1 MGFAGDA
8 PDMTGSVLR
17 HRWFIIATIFLARTT
32 MAMQFQSIAPVAPL
46 VVADLG
52 ITYAQ
57 LGLLIGLYLLPGT
70 VLALPGGLLGQRFGN
85 RRVALCGLAL
95 MVIGGFVTA
104 SSHSLWPVRGGR
116 LLSGAGGVLLNL
128 ILAKMTAEWFAG
140 KEISTAMSIMLIS
153 WPFGIGLGATLFG
166 AVGAVSS
173 WRFVQHVAAALA
185 AGAFVLVAILGRDAP
200 GVGATSTSLRFLPN
214 LSPRAWA
221 LTLTAGAAWMLFNV
235 SFILVVGFGPGLLQA
250 RGATLGHAGFLVS
263 LAIWIST
270 IAMPL
275 GGAVVDRTRRP
286 NLAAVL
292 GCLLTAGAIM
302 AMPLIGPPVVWLLLG
317 GVVAGL
323 APGALMAL
331 VPGTVPPQQLS
342 AALGLF
348 YAIFYLGMAVMQPLA
363 GLLRDVTG
371 SPAAPLFF
379 AAAAMVLTVV
389 ALSAF
394 RWIERVRLP
403 ARRS

>member
-1 MGFAGDA
+1 
-8 PDMTGSVLR
+8 MTGSVLR
-17 HRWFIIATIFLARTT
+17 HRWFIIAIIFLARTT

-200 GVGATSTSLRFLPN
+200 GVGATGTSLRFLPN

-235 SFILVVGFGPGLLQA
+235 SFIVVVGFGPGLLQA

-270 IAMPL
+270 IAVPL

-331 VPGTVPPQQLS
+331 VPGSVPPEQLS